1 MSWNCTL
8 KYNSIAPL
16 VWGKEIVPQLCAFS
30 SVETQLQPDSS
41 EEYWLGTWHRQGQH
55 SQPDPEERHRGRT
68 RTSNLTSPGNTQE
81 CGDFTLNWGPL
92 PFLLFNERPVPT
104 EQAGFVVLC
113 SFPLFAFYFPLS
125 FVLSPLF
132 FLILLLEGFP
142 REQRLTWLTS
152 PWIWHLR
159 VGAVWVIWWHFPTS
173 SFPCTPTVTNV
184 LVLPFYQCAS
194 LPKMREAS
202 TL

>member
-16 VWGKEIVPQLCAFS
+16 VWGKETVPQLCAFS
-30 SVETQLQPDSS
+30 RVETQLQPDSS

-92 PFLLFNERPVPT
+92 PFLLFNECPVPT
-104 EQAGFVVLC
+104 EQAGFVVLFLPSLC
-113 SFPLFAFYFPLS
+113 LLFSPFFPSFPSILS
-125 FVLSPLF
+125 
-132 FLILLLEGFP
+132 
-142 REQRLTWLTS
+142 
-152 PWIWHLR
+152 H
-159 VGAVWVIWWHFPTS
+159 S
-173 SFPCTPTVTNV
+173 SFERLSQRTEVDLANKFLNLTPQSRGCLGHLMAFPYLFLSMYTHSN
-184 LVLPFYQCAS
+184 
-194 LPKMREAS
+194 
-202 TL
+202 